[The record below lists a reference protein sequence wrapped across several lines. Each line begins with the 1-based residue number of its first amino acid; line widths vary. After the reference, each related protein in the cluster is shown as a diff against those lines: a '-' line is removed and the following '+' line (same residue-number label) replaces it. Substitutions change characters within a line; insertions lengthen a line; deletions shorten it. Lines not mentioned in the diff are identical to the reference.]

1 MKIYYEH
8 GKLKIRSMLES
19 DAQAIIEVFQSY
31 GWNNKI
37 ETDVGTKELEEM
49 GIVDEVFENY
59 AKRAEYDDKIAG
71 YCTLLF
77 DAQSEPWKKEGK
89 PEISDLRVFDAYQQ
103 RGIGSVLLDVIERD
117 VARFS
122 DEITLAVG
130 LHYGYGN
137 AQRLYVKRGYV
148 PDGSGVW
155 YNSEVLEQ
163 YAECCNDDSLVLYM
177 NKKLR

>member
-1 MKIYYEH
+1 MKIYYDH
-8 GKLKIRSMLES
+8 GKLKIRSMLEG

-37 ETDVGTKELEEM
+37 ETYLGYFKDQET
-49 GIVDEVFENY
+49 GIRNVY
-59 AKRAEYDDKIAG
+59 K
-71 YCTLLF
+71 
-77 DAQSEPWKKEGK
+77 
-89 PEISDLRVFDAYQQ
+89 Q
-103 RGIGSVLLDVIERD
+103 RGMGSALLDVIEKD

-130 LHYGYGN
+130 LHYGYGD

-177 NKKLR
+177 SKKLC

>member
-8 GKLKIRSMLES
+8 GKLKIRSMIES

-37 ETDVGTKELEEM
+37 ETYSGYFKDQEVGTRS
-49 GIVDEVFENY
+49 VYV
-59 AKRAEYDDKIAG
+59 AEYDSKIAG
-71 YCTLLF
+71 YGTLLF
-77 DAQSEPWKKEGK
+77 SAESGPWKEKGK

-103 RGIGSVLLDVIERD
+103 KGIGSAILNVIEKD

-155 YNSEVLEQ
+155 YNSEILEQ
-163 YAECCNDDSLVLYM
+163 YADCCNDDSLLLYM
-177 NKKLR
+177 SKALK

>member
-8 GKLKIRSMLES
+8 GKLKIRSMLEG

-37 ETDVGTKELEEM
+37 ETYLGYFKDQET
-49 GIVDEVFENY
+49 GIRNVY
-59 AKRAEYDDKIAG
+59 IAEYDDKIAG

-122 DEITLAVG
+122 DEIALAVG

-163 YAECCNDDSLVLYM
+163 YVECCNDDSLVLYM